1 MPAPTQLTYTTAL
14 LEKLPIDVLKDG
26 LCGNA
31 ENPDIFFNAEDSD
44 FAEARTFCA
53 ACPLISAC
61 LQYALANEIEG
72 FWGGKTSQERLQLN
86 TSPIVSPELRREA
99 AAIRAAISSS
109 VPVKEVAARFSVTE
123 RTVYRYKAQ
132 MRQDAEAETPTWIFG
147 AKNSTKL
154 SKAAKNKI
162 ARKSAGDDRDL
173 NGESISKSA

>member
-1 MPAPTQLTYTTAL
+1 MSAPTQLTYTTAL

-26 LCGNA
+26 LCGSA
-31 ENPDIFFNAEDSD
+31 ENPDIFFEPGTSD

-72 FWGGKTSQERLQLN
+72 FWGGKTSEERLELN
-86 TSPIVSPELRREA
+86 LKPIVTPERRREA

-132 MRQDAEAETPTWIFG
+132 MRKDAGLETPTWIF
-147 AKNSTKL
+147 ATKN
-154 SKAAKNKI
+154 AAKLAK
-162 ARKSAGDDRDL
+162 ATKAKTSRKAQKG
-173 NGESISKSA
+173 NVVSISKSA